1 MKTNDSL
8 TRFVASFVDE
18 LTRLGVKKAV
28 ISPGSRSTPLAM
40 LMAEHPE
47 LSCYMNIDERSAG
60 FFALG
65 LAKENNRPV
74 VLVCTSGTAAANY
87 YPAIVEARY
96 SRVPL
101 IVLTADRPHELRD
114 VGAPQAIDQIELYG
128 SYPKWF
134 VDVALPEETVGM
146 YRYVR
151 TIAGRAVAASTTHP
165 AGVVHLNFPFR
176 EPLIPNLGLSNLW
189 EMEDDR
195 PSYLHTMQGMPELS
209 TKQVQAIAD
218 IMKDVT
224 KGLIICGEQNDKSFI
239 SAVKELSR
247 NLKYPILADPLSQ
260 LRSGI
265 GDKKGIIEG
274 YDSILK
280 DQEIMNVLKPELII
294 RFGPMPVSKPLML
307 MLKNNP
313 DITQIIIDPSEEY
326 RDPTLNAAH
335 MVVCNHTAFCEDLSD
350 IIGETYQ
357 NTYYDDW
364 ILSNNIFQDMM
375 EHELENINEL
385 FEGKIVR
392 ELQHVLPNG
401 SRLVVGNSMPIRDVD
416 TFFRNTDKEI
426 GVLANRGANGIDGVV
441 STALGISAASTEPT
455 FLLIGD
461 LSFFHDLNGL
471 LAAKMNDLDITIILV
486 NNDGGGIFSFLPQ
499 SNEEKHFETLYG
511 TPIGI
516 DFSKV
521 VEMYQGSYEKIKS
534 WADLHTYFH
543 DKWSIKGLKVV
554 EIETNRTT
562 RVKIHRELLDRVSQE
577 IRKVLQQ

>member
-1 MKTNDSL
+1 MKTSDSL

-18 LTRLGVKKAV
+18 LTRLGVNKAV

-40 LMAEHPE
+40 LMAEHPK

-65 LAKENNRPV
+65 LAKEKKKPV

-96 SRVPL
+96 ARVPL

-114 VGAPQAIDQIELYG
+114 VGAPQAIDQVQMYG
-128 SYPKWF
+128 NYPKWF
-134 VDVALPEETVGM
+134 VDVALPEEEVGM

-151 TIAGRAVAASTTHP
+151 TIAGRAFAISASHP

-176 EPLIPNLGLSNLW
+176 EPLIPNLSLANLW
-189 EMEDDR
+189 EAEDDR
-195 PSYLHTMQGMPELS
+195 PSYLHTIQGLPQLA
-209 TKQVQAIAD
+209 KDQIKVIAD
-218 IMKDVT
+218 IMKGIA
-224 KGLIICGEQNDKSFI
+224 KGLIICGEQNDPEFI
-239 SAVKELSR
+239 TAVMELSGK
-247 NLKYPILADPLSQ
+247 LKYPILADPLSQ
-260 LRSGI
+260 LRSGKS
-265 GDKKGIIEG
+265 DKQGIIEG

-280 DQEIMNVLKPELII
+280 DPEMINILKPDLII

-307 MLKNNP
+307 MLKNYP
-313 DITQIIIDPSEEY
+313 DITQIIVDPSEEY

-335 MVVCNHTAFCEDLSD
+335 MIVCNHTKFCQDLS
-350 IIGETYQ
+350 ETLEECVSNQ
-357 NTYYDDW
+357 FYDDW
-364 ILSNNIFQDMM
+364 ILSNTIFQDMI
-375 EHELENINEL
+375 EHELGHINDL

-392 ELQHVLPNG
+392 ELQHILPDG
-401 SRLVVGNSMPIRDVD
+401 SRLVVGSSMPIRDVD

-426 GVLANRGANGIDGVV
+426 SIFANRGANGIDGVV
-441 STALGISAASTEPT
+441 STALGISADSTEPA

-461 LSFFHDLNGL
+461 LSFFHDFNGL
-471 LAAKMNDLDITIILV
+471 LAAKMNNLDLTIILV

-499 SNEEKHFETLYG
+499 SKEEKHFETLYG

-521 VEMYQGSYEKIKS
+521 VEMYQGEHEKINS
-534 WADLHTYFH
+534 WDELHTYFQ
-543 DKWSIKGLKVV
+543 DKWLNKGLKVI

-562 RVKIHRELLDRVSQE
+562 RVNIHRELLDHVSQE
-577 IRKVLQQ
+577 IRKVLKQ

>member
-28 ISPGSRSTPLAM
+28 ISPGSRSTPIAM

-65 LAKENNRPV
+65 LAKENNKPV

-101 IVLTADRPHELRD
+101 IVVTADRPHELRD
-114 VGAPQAIDQIELYG
+114 VGAPQAIDQIQLYG

-151 TIAGRAVAASTTHP
+151 TIAGRAVAVSTSHP

-176 EPLIPNLGLSNLW
+176 EPLIPNLGMSNLW
-189 EMEDDR
+189 EMENDR
-195 PSYLHTMQGMPELS
+195 PSYLHTMQGLPELS
-209 TKQVQAIAD
+209 TIQVQAIAD

-247 NLKYPILADPLSQ
+247 KLKYPILADPLSQ
-260 LRSGI
+260 LRSGT
-265 GDKKGIIEG
+265 GDKKGIIDG

-335 MVVCNHTAFCEDLSD
+335 MVVCNHTAFCEDLSG
-350 IIGETYQ
+350 IIGETHQ

-441 STALGISAASTEPT
+441 STALGISTASTEPT

-521 VEMYQGSYEKIKS
+521 VDMYQGRYEKINC

-577 IRKVLQQ
+577 IRKVLKQ